1 MTFEKQAPGPR
12 NRETSLGAPN
22 YASMK
27 TGRSTSE
34 KSTAPMGRNFLGHDI
49 DTYHVSPFI
58 LTKAQFLTFLNVKKK
73 FLVSVFKN
81 TLTRNFPR
89 KTVMFVKIY
98 YSQMKD
104 LLKKSNFDCA
114 PGKCMN

>member
-58 LTKAQFLTFLNVKKK
+58 LTKAQFLTFLNVKKG
-73 FLVSVFKN
+73 FLSVY
-81 TLTRNFPR
+81 L
-89 KTVMFVKIY
+89 KIH
-98 YSQMKD
+98 
-104 LLKKSNFDCA
+104 
-114 PGKCMN
+114 